1 MRKAVLALTI
11 TVPMCAQQGGYSGP
25 AVLSRP
31 GGPSNQR
38 PAPLAF
44 RPYAAVQGLYETGLT
59 PVSVTPEGEL
69 PSDASAGVNATL
81 GAYLYH
87 YWKQTAVGLD
97 YRGAYYHYTRNP
109 FFNGTNQVASLFA
122 AHQPSA
128 RVALSSS
135 SSFGTYSR
143 AFGGD
148 LGGIYGFQPSSVIQ
162 QPGLSAL
169 NELFDNR
176 VYFLSTSGDIVY
188 QRTARLS
195 FNAGG
200 TKFYVRRRSSALLGV
215 EGSAARGDI
224 AYRVS
229 RRSTAGVNYQY
240 TRFRFTQ
247 SFGGADLHSI
257 GLSYAYSL
265 SRRWEIGVL
274 ANAIRLETETLREVA
289 IDPVVAAII
298 GQQRGVEAF
307 HTVNYVPGAGLR
319 LSRSFRNAGLTLSY
333 TYGVSPGN
341 GLLVTA
347 KNSTASASYSY
358 TGIRRWNL
366 SANAAY
372 SSLSGVGQR
381 LGNYRTVVVGGGFT
395 RSITGWDLHTVGRF
409 DMRQIDTTFPG
420 IPQRWQSRVM
430 LGLSYSPGDIPLSLW

>member
-1 MRKAVLALTI
+1 M
-11 TVPMCAQQGGYSGP
+11 
-25 AVLSRP
+25 
-31 GGPSNQR
+31 
-38 PAPLAF
+38 
-44 RPYAAVQGLYETGLT
+44 YETGLT
-59 PVSVTPEGEL
+59 PVSVTSEGDL
-69 PSDASAGVNATL
+69 PSDSSAGVNVTL
-81 GAYLYH
+81 GAYLYR

-97 YRGAYYHYTRNP
+97 YRGGYYHYTRNP
-109 FFNGTNQVASLFA
+109 FFNGTNQTASLVA
-122 AHQPSA
+122 VHQPSA
-128 RVALSSS
+128 RIALSSS
-135 SSFGTYSR
+135 TSFGTYSR

-148 LGGIYGFQPSSVIQ
+148 LGGMYGFQSSSLIQ

-176 VYFLSTSGDIVY
+176 VYFLSTNGDITY

-215 EGSAARGDI
+215 EGSSARGDI

-229 RRSTAGVNYQY
+229 RRSTIGITYQY

-247 SFGGADLHSI
+247 AFGGADLHSI
-257 GLSYAYSL
+257 GLNYAYSI
-265 SRRWEIGVL
+265 SRRWEFGVL
-274 ANAIRLETETLREVA
+274 AAAIRLETETLRDVA

-298 GQQRGVEAF
+298 GQQRGIEAF

-347 KNSTASASYSY
+347 KNNTGSATYSY

-372 SSLSGVGQR
+372 TSMSGVGQR
-381 LGNYRTVVVGGGFT
+381 LGRYNAVVVGGGFT
-395 RSITGWDLHTVGRF
+395 RSIRDWGLHTVGRF
-409 DMRQIDTTFPG
+409 DMRRIDTTFTG